1 MQSSLL
7 KRTVRSSFLFLR
19 CRHFTTS
26 FVAHN
31 RVKSKNRVILS
42 GIQPTGV
49 PHLGNYFG
57 ALTNW
62 VRLQQEAGPD
72 DVLLYMVAS
81 WHALT
86 LPQDPAQ
93 LANARNDTIAVLL
106 AIGLDPKRSIIF
118 HQDTNRDHAEL
129 AWIFNCIAT
138 TGMLRRMTTWKSRL
152 ATSRNMSDDTDVD
165 EGSLTA
171 GLFTYP
177 VLQAADILVYNATHV
192 PVGDDQTQHVELCRD
207 IAERFNHAFSPES
220 PLFTLP
226 ALLKTSSKRILSLR
240 DPSSKM
246 SKSAPDVSSR
256 ILLSDD
262 ASQIASKIRVAVT
275 DSIPGIT
282 YDPVNRPGT
291 ANLLTILA
299 ACTNENVAD
308 VVLRYQDKNHGH
320 VKRDLTEAVEETLKG
335 PRAEFE
341 RLRKDAAY
349 LREVALDGVAKSAER
364 SEAVMREVREAI
376 GLPSFI

>member
-7 KRTVRSSFLFLR
+7 KRTVRSFFLTCR
-19 CRHFTTS
+19 CRHFSTS
-26 FVAHN
+26 LGAHHD
-31 RVKSKNRVILS
+31 VKSQNCVILS

-57 ALTNW
+57 ALANW
-62 VRLQQEAGPD
+62 VKLQREAGPD

-93 LANARNDTIAVLL
+93 LANARNDTLAALL

-129 AWIFNCIAT
+129 AWIFNCISS

-152 ATSRNMSDDTDVD
+152 ATSRNMSDDADVD
-165 EGSLTA
+165 EGSLNA

-177 VLQAADILVYNATHV
+177 VLQAADILVYNSTHV

-207 IAERFNHAFSPES
+207 IAERFNHTFSPDS

-256 ILLSDD
+256 ILLTDD

-275 DSIPGIT
+275 DSIQGIT

-308 VVLRYQDKNHGH
+308 VALRYQDKNHGH
-320 VKRDLTEAVEETLKG
+320 IKRDLTEVVEETLKG
-335 PRAEFE
+335 PRIEFG

-349 LREVALDGVAKSAER
+349 LREVALDGAARSAER
-364 SEAVMREVREAI
+364 SEAVMRKVREAI

>member
-7 KRTVRSSFLFLR
+7 KRTVRSFFLPCR
-19 CRHFTTS
+19 CRNFATS
-26 FVAHN
+26 SVAHN
-31 RVKSKNRVILS
+31 DVKSKNRVVLS

-57 ALTNW
+57 ALANW
-62 VRLQQEAGPD
+62 VKLQREAESD

-86 LPQDPAQ
+86 LPQDPVQ
-93 LANARNDTIAVLL
+93 LANARNDTLAVLL

-129 AWIFNCIAT
+129 AWIFNCIAS

-165 EGSLTA
+165 EGSLNA

-207 IAERFNHAFSPES
+207 IAERFNHTFSPES

-256 ILLSDD
+256 ILLTDD

-291 ANLLTILA
+291 SNLLTILA
-299 ACTNENVAD
+299 ACTNEDVAD
-308 VVLRYQDKNHGH
+308 VALRYQDKNHGH
-320 VKRDLTEAVEETLKG
+320 VKRDLTEVIEETLKG

-349 LREVALDGVAKSAER
+349 LREVALDGAARSAER
-364 SEAVMREVREAI
+364 SEVVMREVREAI